1 MKKNKKSTPT
11 EKKFWII
18 SIAVGICLVVLA
30 AFFFSNADKEKEEAD
45 LLDTVNYVKVQCST
59 YTHYNESSESKSL
72 LRAIEGTRQVSK
84 NIAAETENK
93 KTLDN
98 QLLKESAEQLW
109 LTGIAILDIDGNI
122 VCEYSA
128 NESLLPEIKEC
139 VEKEIVLDT
148 AIYDEKVYAKRIH
161 HNDGS
166 YIDMAAC
173 TRKDAPGVVVTY
185 YYTSAEYA
193 TNYTL
198 TIQSLLN
205 GYQKDRDG
213 TIIVADEGVII
224 ASNNTGLI
232 GQSTTDYEAIQKLKN
247 HADSKHMMG
256 LTINGVRY
264 HGVML
269 KQRDHYIYAYV
280 PDSIIFQTLPQNVIM
295 CLFIYL
301 IVVVLIRMIY
311 RKSQENILK
320 IEKEKEQKYQKSLLE
335 AAEKADA
342 ANRAKT
348 EFLQRMS
355 HDIRTPINGIC
366 GMLDVGDYYRDN
378 LSRQT
383 ECRGKIREAS
393 NILQELVNEVLDMS
407 KLESGEIYLEKKPF
421 NIYQLVN
428 EVIDVVEKMAD
439 EREIKVERKTSEIIH
454 KDLIGSPIHLK
465 RLLMNIMSNAVKYN
479 KDYGKIYLSSKEISS
494 EQDEIVTLEF
504 KCQDTG
510 IGMSEEFQKHL
521 FEPFAQEQKGGASKF
536 GGTGLGMP
544 ITKSL
549 VEKMGGTITFISEQG
564 IGTTFVITI
573 PFKINEDVAR
583 DEEKQEEVTASI
595 RGLNILL
602 VEDNELN
609 MEIAEF
615 VIQSEGASVV
625 KAWNGQEAVEA
636 FEKSASGEF
645 DAILMDVMMPV
656 MNGYEATKMIRSMDR
671 SDAKKIPIIAMTA
684 NAFVEDRIK
693 SKEAGMNEHV
703 SKPIDMKLLV
713 KIIAELAGK
722 IKIVRI
728 KDE

>member
-205 GYQKDRDG
+205 GYRKDRDG

-549 VEKMGGTITFISEQG
+549 VEKMGGTITFTSEQG
-564 IGTTFVITI
+564 VGTTFVITI
-573 PFKINEDVAR
+573 PFKINEDVAG
-583 DEEKQEEVTASI
+583 DEEKQDEVTASI

-636 FEKSASGEF
+636 FEKSAPGEF
-645 DAILMDVMMPV
+645 DVILMDVMMPV
-656 MNGYEATKMIRSMDR
+656 MNGYEATKTIRTMDR

-703 SKPIDMKLLV
+703 SKPINMKLLV
-713 KIIAELAGK
+713 KIIAELAEKNKKLRG
-722 IKIVRI
+722 
-728 KDE
+728 

>member
-1 MKKNKKSTPT
+1 MKKNKKSVQT

-30 AFFFSNADKEKEEAD
+30 VCFFSSADKKQEEAE

-59 YTHYNESSESKSL
+59 YTHYNESAESKSL
-72 LRAIEGTRQVSK
+72 LRAVEGTRQVSK
-84 NIAAETENK
+84 NIAAETENE

-109 LTGIAILDIDGNI
+109 LTGIVVLDTDGTI
-122 VCEYSA
+122 VCEYST

-139 VEKEIVLDT
+139 AEKEIVLDT

-161 HNDGS
+161 HNDGA

-205 GYQKDRDG
+205 GYRKDSDG

-232 GQSTTDYEAIQKLKN
+232 GQSTTDYEAIQKLKD
-247 HADSKHMMG
+247 HADSKRMMG
-256 LTINGVRY
+256 LTIDGGRY

-280 PDSIIFQTLPQNVIM
+280 PDSIIFQTLLQNVIM

-301 IVVVLIRMIY
+301 IVVVLIWMIY
-311 RKSQENILK
+311 RKLQKNILK
-320 IEKEKEQKYQKSLLE
+320 IEREKEQKYQKSLLE

-366 GMLDVGDYYRDN
+366 GMVDVGEHYSDD
-378 LSRQT
+378 LLKQA
-383 ECRGKIREAS
+383 ECRKKIREAS
-393 NILQELVNEVLDMS
+393 GVLLEIINEVLEMS
-407 KLESGEIYLEKKPF
+407 KLEFGEISLEEKPF
-421 NIYQLVN
+421 NLYTVIVEVTDLITNLAEETKILFEKNIDGLVH
-428 EVIDVVEKMAD
+428 
-439 EREIKVERKTSEIIH
+439 TH
-454 KDLIGSPIHLK
+454 LIGSPIHLK
-465 RLLMNIMSNAVKYN
+465 RILINILTNAVKYN
-479 KDYGKIYLSSKEISS
+479 KEYGHIYLSCRELPA
-494 EQDEIVTLEF
+494 DEPGKIKIEF
-504 KCQDTG
+504 LCRDTG
-510 IGMSEEFQKHL
+510 IGMSEEFQRHL
-521 FEPFAQEQKGGASKF
+521 FEPFAQEKQGCTSKF
-536 GGTGLGMP
+536 GGTGLGMS
-544 ITKSL
+544 IAKSL
-549 VEKMGGTITFISEQG
+549 TEKMGGTLTFESKQG
-564 IGTTFVITI
+564 IGTTMIATLL
-573 PFKINEDVAR
+573 FKIDEYED
-583 DEEKQEEVTASI
+583 KWEVNKDVPKDSI
-595 RGLNILL
+595 KGFHILL

-615 VIQSEGASVV
+615 MIQNEGASVT
-625 KAWNGQEAVEA
+625 KAWNGQEALER
-636 FEKSASGEF
+636 FEQSRTGEY

-656 MNGYEATKMIRSMDR
+656 LNGYEATEKIRALNR
-671 SDAKKIPIIAMTA
+671 EDAKKIPIIAMTA
-684 NAFVEDRIK
+684 NAFTEDRRR
-693 SKEAGMNEHV
+693 SKEAGMDGHII
-703 SKPIDMKLLV
+703 KPINIELLV
-713 KIIAELAGK
+713 KVVAEL
-722 IKIVRI
+722 VQ
-728 KDE
+728 

>member
-1 MKKNKKSTPT
+1 MKKNKKSVPT

-18 SIAVGICLVVLA
+18 SIAVGICLVVLSVC
-30 AFFFSNADKEKEEAD
+30 FFSNADKEKKEAN

-148 AIYDEKVYAKRIH
+148 AIYDEKVYARRIH

-320 IEKEKEQKYQKSLLE
+320 IEREKEQKYQKSLLE

-355 HDIRTPINGIC
+355 HDIRTPLNGIC

-549 VEKMGGTITFISEQG
+549 VEKMGGKITFTSEQG
-564 IGTTFVITI
+564 VGTTFVITI
-573 PFKINEDVAR
+573 PFKINEDVAG
-583 DEEKQEEVTASI
+583 DEEKQDEVTASI

-636 FEKSASGEF
+636 FEKSAPGEF
-645 DAILMDVMMPV
+645 DVILMDVMMPV
-656 MNGYEATKMIRSMDR
+656 MNGYEATKTIRTMDR

-703 SKPIDMKLLV
+703 SKPINMKLLV
-713 KIIAELAGK
+713 KIIAELAEKNKKLRG
-722 IKIVRI
+722 
-728 KDE
+728 

>member
-1 MKKNKKSTPT
+1 MKKNKKSVPT

-18 SIAVGICLVVLA
+18 SIAVGICLVVLSVC
-30 AFFFSNADKEKEEAD
+30 FFSNADKEKKEAN

-84 NIAAETENK
+84 NIAAETENE
-93 KTLDN
+93 KTLDD

-109 LTGIAILDIDGNI
+109 LTGIVVLDTDGTI
-122 VCEYSA
+122 VCEYST

-139 VEKEIVLDT
+139 AEKEIVLDT
-148 AIYDEKVYAKRIH
+148 AIYDEKVYAKRIN
-161 HNDGS
+161 HNDGA

-205 GYQKDRDG
+205 GYRKDRDG

-232 GQSTTDYEAIQKLKN
+232 GQSTTDYEAIQKLKD

-256 LTINGVRY
+256 LTINGVRC

-280 PDSIIFQTLPQNVIM
+280 PDSIIFQTLLQNVIM

-301 IVVVLIRMIY
+301 IVVALIWMIY
-311 RKSQENILK
+311 RKLQKNILK
-320 IEKEKEQKYQKSLLE
+320 IEREKEQKYQKSLLE
-335 AAEKADA
+335 AA
-342 ANRAKT
+342 
-348 EFLQRMS
+348 
-355 HDIRTPINGIC
+355 
-366 GMLDVGDYYRDN
+366 
-378 LSRQT
+378 
-383 ECRGKIREAS
+383 
-393 NILQELVNEVLDMS
+393 
-407 KLESGEIYLEKKPF
+407 KK
-421 NIYQLVN
+421 
-428 EVIDVVEKMAD
+428 AD
-439 EREIKVERKTSEIIH
+439 EREIKVEHKTPEIIH

-465 RLLMNIMSNAVKYN
+465 RLLMNILSNAVKYN
-479 KDYGKIYLSSKEISS
+479 KDYGKIYLSAREIPSD
-494 EQDEIVTLEF
+494 QDGIVTFEF
-504 KCQDTG
+504 TCQDTG

-521 FEPFAQEQKGGASKF
+521 FELFAQEQKGGASKF

-645 DAILMDVMMPV
+645 DVILMDVMMPV
-656 MNGYEATKMIRSMDR
+656 MNGYEATKTIRSMDR

-722 IKIVRI
+722 NKNRED
-728 KDE
+728 KG